1 MSSKRN
7 RKDTAC
13 RGTKRILGFGE
24 SQLDISRA
32 FDERHAREYKVL
44 VRIADPMPTVLY
56 WLAPFLFGSV
66 DAFLRERPLTWS
78 SNGPAARLRR
88 HSPSWIGGLEQR
100 IGTVIRLLP
109 PPSSS
114 SSAAPVVVIIDP
126 ETILNHKV
134 TARISNLIHQRAAA
148 RWRGDYALADEYRH
162 QIDTLLLPDH
172 FRIVVT
178 DNPRDNGG
186 GSSWSLT
193 YHVPIADADM
203 DRRPSVLNLAHK
215 VLGLSV
221 SHADRSRTVPADTLA
236 LVVMQAKDQL
246 SKWSIIDRELRLSS
260 KIRMQAA
267 SLSRLMD
274 QSDESNKHA
283 LLCWSAV
290 ERDLSGRKAADAAFW
305 FAIAGV
311 TDSELFHLLTS
322 VCVKELQRF
331 GDRPSCRPKD
341 VLAIVERL
349 AAAGITNGVHDEL
362 EGTVR
367 HCLATKSV
375 PTADA
380 VLSLHAD
387 HCAAMIW
394 NFSTRQRKQR
404 AFLSEAS
411 RHWEEHENPD
421 ISQLPLSD
429 NSCSGLSDNACSG
442 LAILDWK
449 RFLDPNR
456 DLVIDLRCGMGV
468 SLLGLASLH
477 PSDSV
482 GHDFNWSNCNFV
494 GVDLSPMTVNY
505 ANGIAQRWAID
516 GRLVF
521 VVDAVEHFLDTVKSY
536 PGRIARILIQFPTP
550 YRQQSA
556 SDKGNSQLPKTAHD
570 GFMVSH
576 KVLELAAEL
585 LRDSQGELILQSNCE
600 DVAVWMRQSAIE
612 HAGFRSRDS
621 GEFATKIQ
629 GTPTLRTL
637 NWIANGGERAIGPGW
652 SDKPL
657 LPRVGR
663 TETEIACMMNG
674 TPVHR
679 CVLVADLTSKTQT
692 NAPVALL

>member
-1 MSSKRN
+1 
-7 RKDTAC
+7 
-13 RGTKRILGFGE
+13 
-24 SQLDISRA
+24 
-32 FDERHAREYKVL
+32 
-44 VRIADPMPTVLY
+44 MPSAVY
-56 WLAPFLFGSV
+56 WLASLLFGSV
-66 DAFLRERPLTWS
+66 DAFLRERPLTWGS
-78 SNGPAARLRR
+78 KSPVARRR
-88 HSPSWIGGLEQR
+88 RRLHSPTWIGGLESTIPA
-100 IGTVIRLLP
+100 IGSLP
-109 PPSSS
+109 SSSSS
-114 SSAAPVVVIIDP
+114 SSAAPVVVIVDP
-126 ETILNHKV
+126 ETVLDHKV
-134 TARISNLIHQRAAA
+134 AIHISSLIHLRAAA
-148 RWRGDYALADEYRH
+148 RWQGEYSLADEYRQ
-162 QIDTLLLPDH
+162 QIDKLSLPDH
-172 FRIVVT
+172 FRIVIT

-193 YHVPIADADM
+193 YNVPIAGADM

-215 VLGLSV
+215 ALGLSI
-221 SHADRSRTVPADTLA
+221 SHADRGRTVPADTLA
-236 LVVMQAKDQL
+236 MVVMQAKEQL
-246 SKWSIIDRELRLSS
+246 SKWSVIDRELRMSS
-260 KIRMQAA
+260 KIGMYAV
-267 SLSRLMD
+267 SLSKLMD
-274 QSDESNKHA
+274 HSHESNKNA

-322 VCVKELQRF
+322 VCAKELQRF
-331 GDRPSCRPKD
+331 GDRRSCRPKD

-349 AAAGITNGVHDEL
+349 AAAGITNVVHNDL

-375 PTADA
+375 PTSDA

-411 RHWEEHENPD
+411 RHWEEQEDHDTSRLPIRD
-421 ISQLPLSD
+421 ITG
-429 NSCSGLSDNACSG
+429 SGQEIIN
-442 LAILDWK
+442 WK

-456 DLVIDLRCGMGV
+456 DLVIDLGCGMGV
-468 SLLGLASLH
+468 SLLGLASLNS
-477 PSDSV
+477 SDPV
-482 GHDFNWSNCNFV
+482 CRDFNWYNCNFV
-494 GVDLSPMTVNY
+494 GVDLSPVTVNY
-505 ANGIAQRWAID
+505 ANGIAQRWSID

-521 VVDAVEHFLDTVKSY
+521 VVDAVDHFLDAAKSY

-550 YRQQSA
+550 YRQLSA
-556 SDKGNSQLPKTAHD
+556 SAKGNSQLPKTAHD

-576 KVLELAAEL
+576 NVLKLAAKL
-585 LRDSQGELILQSNCE
+585 LGDSQGELILQSNCE

-621 GEFATKIQ
+621 GEFVTQVQ
-629 GTPTLRTL
+629 GTPTRRTL
-637 NWIANGGERAIGPGW
+637 NWIANGGERAAGPGW
-652 SDKPL
+652 CDKPL

-679 CVLVADLTSKTQT
+679 CILVADLTPKTKAT
-692 NAPVALL
+692 VPAALL

>member
-1 MSSKRN
+1 M
-7 RKDTAC
+7 
-13 RGTKRILGFGE
+13 
-24 SQLDISRA
+24 
-32 FDERHAREYKVL
+32 
-44 VRIADPMPTVLY
+44 
-56 WLAPFLFGSV
+56 
-66 DAFLRERPLTWS
+66 
-78 SNGPAARLRR
+78 
-88 HSPSWIGGLEQR
+88 
-100 IGTVIRLLP
+100 
-109 PPSSS
+109 
-114 SSAAPVVVIIDP
+114 SSAAPVVVVIDP
-126 ETILNHKV
+126 ETVLDHKV
-134 TARISNLIHQRAAA
+134 SAHVSSLIHQRAAA
-148 RWRGDYALADEYRH
+148 RWQGDYALADEYRQ
-162 QIDTLLLPDH
+162 QIDELSLPDH
-172 FRIVVT
+172 FRIVVI

-193 YHVPIADADM
+193 YNVPVAGADM

-215 VLGLSV
+215 VLGLSI
-221 SHADRSRTVPADTLA
+221 SNADRGRTVPADTLA
-236 LVVMQAKDQL
+236 LVVMQAKEQL
-246 SKWSIIDRELRLSS
+246 SKWSDIDRELRMSR
-260 KIRMQAA
+260 KIGMHAV
-267 SLSRLMD
+267 SLSKLMNH
-274 QSDESNKHA
+274 SDESNRDA

-290 ERDLSGRKAADAAFW
+290 ERELSGRKAADAAFW

-349 AAAGITNGVHDEL
+349 AAAGITNGVHNDL

-375 PTADA
+375 PISDV

-404 AFLSEAS
+404 AFLSDAS
-411 RHWEEHENPD
+411 RHWEEQESRD
-421 ISQLPLSD
+421 IVQLPICD
-429 NSCSGLSDNACSG
+429 NSSSGQQ
-442 LAILDWK
+442 IIDWK

-456 DLVIDLRCGMGV
+456 DLVIDLGCGMGV
-468 SLLGLASLH
+468 SLLGLASLNS
-477 PSDSV
+477 SDPV
-482 GHDFNWSNCNFV
+482 CRDFNWSNCNYV

-521 VVDAVEHFLDTVKSY
+521 VVGAVDHFLDAAKSY

-576 KVLELAAEL
+576 KVLKLAAEL
-585 LRDSQGELILQSNCE
+585 LRDAQGELILQSNCE

-621 GEFATKIQ
+621 GEFATQVQ

-637 NWIANGGERAIGPGW
+637 NWIANGGERAVGPGW
-652 SDKPL
+652 CDKPL

-663 TETEIACMMNG
+663 TETEIACMVNG

-679 CVLVADLTSKTQT
+679 CLLVADLAHNAQT
-692 NAPVALL
+692 NVPAALL